1 MFLYALLPAHPWF
14 LKMELQGVWAQHEPD
29 FHGFSL
35 LLHLIEHNVFEMK
48 HLQSGMHP
56 MVLLLSCFTRQVLKS
71 QNKSR

>member
-1 MFLYALLPAHPWF
+1 
-14 LKMELQGVWAQHEPD
+14 MELQGVWAQHEPD

-35 LLHLIEHNVFEMK
+35 SLHLIEHNVFEMK